1 MIRTLLLSLVGIA
14 VLVVAAGFAWLNPG
28 DVTLD
33 LGVGVYELPLA
44 YVVIAVFAVGW
55 LFGLAGA
62 AVWVFRTVGQRR
74 RTARELRLAEAEVAN
89 LRRMPDADAG

>member
-1 MIRTLLLSLVGIA
+1 MIRTLLLSVIGVA
-14 VLVVAAGFAWLNPG
+14 VLVVAAAFAWLNPG

-44 YVVIAVFAVGW
+44 YVVITVFAVGW
-55 LFGLAGA
+55 LFGLVA
-62 AVWVFRTVGQRR
+62 ASVWVFRAAGERR
-74 RTARELRLAEAEVAN
+74 RAARELRLAEAEVAN

>member
-1 MIRTLLLSLVGIA
+1 MIRTLLLSVLGIA
-14 VLVVAAGFAWLNPG
+14 VLEIAAGFAWLNPG

-33 LGVGVYELPLA
+33 LGVGVFELPLA

-55 LFGLAGA
+55 LFGLVA
-62 AVWVFRTVGQRR
+62 ASVWVFRAAGRRR

>member
-1 MIRTLLLSLVGIA
+1 MIRTLLLSVLGIA
-14 VLVVAAGFAWLNPG
+14 VLVIAAGFAWLNPG

-33 LGVGVYELPLA
+33 LGVGVFELPLA

-55 LFGLAGA
+55 LFGLVVAS
-62 AVWVFRTVGQRR
+62 VWVFRAAGQRR

>member
-1 MIRTLLLSLVGIA
+1 MIRTLLLSVIGVA

-33 LGVGVYELPLA
+33 LGIGVFELPLA

-55 LFGLAGA
+55 LFGLAA
-62 AVWVFRTVGQRR
+62 ASVWVFRAAGQRR
-74 RTARELRLAEAEVAN
+74 RAARELRLAEAEVAN